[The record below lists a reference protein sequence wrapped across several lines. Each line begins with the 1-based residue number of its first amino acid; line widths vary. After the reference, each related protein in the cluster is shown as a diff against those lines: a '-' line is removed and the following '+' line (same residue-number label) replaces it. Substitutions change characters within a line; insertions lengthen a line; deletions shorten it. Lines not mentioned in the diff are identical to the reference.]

1 MSSHPPKLSYDLE
14 RDLRV
19 LVTMAANLTPY
30 LYEGEMYGYLAG
42 DLPKLTLGGLL
53 LRLYRLSRL
62 DEILTADQ
70 QKMVQEAQ
78 ANFEAQTSQWAV
90 HYEDKLRHELR
101 SRIDAF
107 NHYLNECF
115 EDSQGCTANYPSQ
128 AEKRTM
134 VEHLKT
140 EAENHDA
147 LTHELGARLGGVDQ
161 KLRQQF
167 QESEFIFDERLKSVY
182 PREHFW
188 WLYGYIAESFR

>member
-19 LVTMAANLTPY
+19 LEAMASSLTPY
-30 LYEGEMYGYLAG
+30 LYESEMYGYLSG

-70 QKMVQEAQ
+70 QKMVQEART
-78 ANFEAQTSQWAV
+78 NFETQTSHWAV
-90 HYEDKLRHELR
+90 HYENKLRHELR

-134 VEHLKT
+134 IEHLRA
-140 EAENHDA
+140 EAETHNA
-147 LTHELGARLGGVDQ
+147 LTNELRARIGEIDR
-161 KLRQQF
+161 KLRDQL
-167 QESEFIFDERLKSVY
+167 QESEFIFDERLTGVY

-188 WLYGYIAESFR
+188 WLYGYIAEGPR

>member
-19 LVTMAANLTPY
+19 LVAMASNLTPY
-30 LYEGEMYGYLAG
+30 LYESEMYGHLAG

-62 DEILTADQ
+62 DEILNADQ

-78 ANFEAQTSQWAV
+78 TNFEAQTAQWAV
-90 HYEDKLRHELR
+90 HYENKLRHELR

-134 VEHLKT
+134 IEHLKT

-147 LTHELGARLGGVDQ
+147 LTNELRARLGGVDQ
-161 KLRQQF
+161 KLRHQL
-167 QESEFIFDERLKSVY
+167 QESEFIFDERLKRVY